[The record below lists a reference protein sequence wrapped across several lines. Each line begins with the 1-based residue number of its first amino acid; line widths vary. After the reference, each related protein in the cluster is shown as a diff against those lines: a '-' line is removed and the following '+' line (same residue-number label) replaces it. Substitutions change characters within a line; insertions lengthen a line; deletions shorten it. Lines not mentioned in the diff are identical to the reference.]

1 VIIAIGD
8 SVTEDLFFL
17 KFGGSLIT
25 DKNKP
30 FTERKDVIKRLTEEI
45 HIVKEKYDI
54 KLIVGHGSGSYP
66 HVPAS
71 KYETHKGIISD
82 NSYRGI
88 AEVQDAAS
96 RLNRII
102 VRALIDAGENAVSIN
117 PSSVCI
123 AKNSRI
129 VEFYTETLD
138 KLLKHGMLPVVY
150 GDVALDLEQ
159 GCCILSTE
167 EIMNFLARKM
177 APKKI
182 IMTGLVD
189 GVFTTDPQKTPDAKL
204 IPKITPKNYSDVKKM
219 LTGSHGIDVTGGMA
233 HKVERMLEL
242 LSETGVV
249 TQIISGVI
257 EGNIIKVFN
266 NENIGT
272 IIGGE

>member
-1 VIIAIGD
+1 MIIAIGD
-8 SVTEDLFFL
+8 LVTENLFFL

-30 FTERKDVIKRLTEEI
+30 FTERKDVIKRLAEEI
-45 HIVKEKYDI
+45 HTVKEKYGI
-54 KLIVGHGSGSYP
+54 KLIVGHGGGSYP

-71 KYETHKGIISD
+71 KYETHKGIIND

-102 VRALIDAGENAVSIN
+102 VRALINAGENAVSIN

-129 VEFYTETLD
+129 VEFYTEPLD
-138 KLLKHGMLPVVY
+138 TLLKYDMLPVLY
-150 GDVALDLEQ
+150 GNVAVDLEK

-167 EIMNFLARKM
+167 EIMNFLAKKM
-177 APKKI
+177 SPKKI
-182 IMTGLVD
+182 IMTGMVN
-189 GVFTTDPQKTPDAKL
+189 GVFTGDPQKNPDVKP
-204 IPKITPKNYSDVKKM
+204 IPRITPKNYSNIKKM
-219 LTGSHGIDVTGGMA
+219 LSGSYGIDVTGGMS

-242 LSETGVV
+242 LSETGVR
-249 TQIISGVI
+249 TQIISGAV
-257 EGNIIKVFN
+257 EGNIIKTFSG
-266 NENIGT
+266 ENIGT
-272 IIGGE
+272 IIEGE